1 MGYKIGVD
9 VGGTF
14 TDLAVADEDA
24 GLFIAKT
31 LTTPGDEAT
40 GILNGLGKVATH
52 YALDLGELLRRTNV
66 IVHGTTVATNAM
78 LQYKGAVT
86 GLLTTQGFRDEI
98 EIRRGIKESAFD
110 AKLEAPFPIAPRRRR
125 LGVPERVD
133 HRGQV
138 LTPLDEGA
146 ARAAICRLKDQG
158 VEAIA
163 VCFLFSFLNPGHEQ
177 RVRELI
183 AEEYPGVYVS
193 LSSDVLPQVRDFER
207 VSTTLVNAFVGPTL
221 RSYLEAL
228 QGRLRE
234 RGYRGELF
242 VMQSNGGIMT
252 IEYSAEKSV
261 YSLFSGPAGGIA
273 AATYMGALAGYKDLI
288 TVDMGGTSYDV
299 CLIRDGRPAITSDA
313 WFSRYRVAIPLL
325 DIHSIGAGG
334 GSIAWVDPGGA
345 LKVGPQ
351 SAGSRPGPACY
362 GRGGTQP
369 TVTDADLVLGYLDPD
384 YFAGGELKL
393 DRAAAERAIDDA
405 VGVPLG
411 MSTVDAAWAVSR
423 IVNANMAN
431 GIRVVSIQRGYDPR
445 DFALMAFGGAGAVH
459 AGVQA
464 QDLAMPTII
473 VPKAAPVFCAFGDLI
488 ADLRVTEVRTFFAEA
503 LTVDLAKMNDLF
515 AHMIADGE
523 ARLPASGPG
532 GPGASGAGG
541 DRISVELERYADM
554 RYVGEVHEVTVPIRG
569 RTRRITEQNLRA
581 TVKDFHDLHEQ
592 LYAHRDPHNP
602 VELLNLRVDVI
613 GRVPRPRAVEATFVG
628 EDSSGA
634 IRARRPVFFGSE
646 RGFVDV
652 PVYDGDKLMN
662 GNVMVGPCI
671 IEEPGT
677 TIVVWPGQ
685 EALLDRY
692 QNYIIEVGEA

>member
-14 TDLAVADEDA
+14 TDLAVTDEDA
-24 GLFIAKT
+24 RLFIAKT
-31 LTTPGDEAT
+31 LTTAGDEAT
-40 GILNGLGKVATH
+40 GIVNGLTKVAAH
-52 YALDLGELLRRTNV
+52 YSLDLGELLRRTDV

-78 LQYKGAVT
+78 LQYRGAVT
-86 GLLTTQGFRDEI
+86 GLITTEGFRDEI

-133 HRGQV
+133 HRGRV
-138 LTPLDEGA
+138 LTPLDEAA
-146 ARAAICRLKDQG
+146 ARTAIGRLRDQG

-163 VCFLFSFLNPGHEQ
+163 VCFLFSFLNPAHEQ

-221 RSYLEAL
+221 RSYLETL
-228 QGRLRE
+228 QARLRDQ
-234 RGYRGELF
+234 GYANDLY

-273 AATYMGALAGYKDLI
+273 AATYMGGLAGYKDLI

-384 YFAGGELKL
+384 YFAGGELRL
-393 DRAAAERAIDDA
+393 DRAAAERAIDQA
-405 VGVPLG
+405 VGAPLG
-411 MSTVDAAWAVSR
+411 MTTVDAAWAISR

-431 GIRVVSIQRGYDPR
+431 GIRVVSVQRGYDPR

-464 QDLAMPTII
+464 QDLGMPTII

-503 LTVDLAKMNDLF
+503 LTVDLAQMNDLF
-515 AHMIADGE
+515 AQMIADGE
-523 ARLPASGPG
+523 ARLPASTAGSSE
-532 GPGASGAGG
+532 GAE
-541 DRISVELERYADM
+541 RISVELERYADM

-602 VELLNLRVDVI
+602 VELLNLRVDII
-613 GRVPRPRAVEATFVG
+613 GRVPRPRAIEAAFVG

-634 IRARRPVFFGSE
+634 IRARRPVYFGSE

-652 PVYDGDKLMN
+652 PVYDGARLVN

>member
-14 TDLAVADEDA
+14 TDLAVTDEEA
-24 GLFIAKT
+24 RLFIAKT
-31 LTTPGDEAT
+31 MTTAGDEAS
-40 GILNGLGKVATH
+40 GIVNGLTKVAAH
-52 YALDLGELLRRTNV
+52 YALDLGELLRRTDV

-78 LQYKGAVT
+78 LQYRGAVT
-86 GLLTTQGFRDEI
+86 GLITTEGFRDEI

-133 HRGQV
+133 HRGRV
-138 LTPLDEGA
+138 LTPLDEAA
-146 ARAAICRLKDQG
+146 ARTAICRLRDQG

-163 VCFLFSFLNPGHEQ
+163 VCFLFSFLNPAHEQ

-228 QGRLRE
+228 QARLRE
-234 RGYRGELF
+234 QGYANDLY

-273 AATYMGALAGYKDLI
+273 AATYMGGLAGYKDLI

-393 DRAAAERAIDDA
+393 DRAAAERAIDEA
-405 VGVPLG
+405 VGTPLG
-411 MSTVDAAWAVSR
+411 MTTVDAAWAISR

-431 GIRVVSIQRGYDPR
+431 GIRVVSVQRGYDPR

-464 QDLAMPTII
+464 QDLGMPTII

-503 LTVDLAKMNDLF
+503 LTVDLARMNDLF
-515 AHMIADGE
+515 AQMIADGE
-523 ARLPASGPG
+523 ARLPASTAGSPD
-532 GPGASGAGG
+532 GAE
-541 DRISVELERYADM
+541 RISVELERYADM

-602 VELLNLRVDVI
+602 VELLNLRVDII
-613 GRVPRPRAVEATFVG
+613 GRVPRPRASEAAFVG

-634 IRARRPVFFGSE
+634 IRARRPVYFGSE

-652 PVYDGDKLMN
+652 PVYDGARLVN

>member
-14 TDLAVADEDA
+14 TDLAVADQDA
-24 GLFIAKT
+24 RLYITKT
-31 LTTPGDEAT
+31 LTTPGEEAT
-40 GILNGLGKVATH
+40 GILNGLAKVAAH
-52 YALDLGELLRRTNV
+52 YGLELRELLRQTDV

-78 LQYKGAVT
+78 LQYRGALT
-86 GLLTTQGFRDEI
+86 GLITTEGFRDEI

-133 HRGQV
+133 HRGEV
-138 LTPLDEGA
+138 LVPLDEEA
-146 ARAAICRLKDQG
+146 ARVAIRKLKEQG

-163 VCFLFSFLNPGHEQ
+163 VCFLFSFLNPTHER

-183 AEEYPGVYVS
+183 AEEYPEAYVS

-221 RSYLEAL
+221 RGYLDKL

-234 RGYRGELF
+234 SGYQSDLF

-252 IEYSAEKSV
+252 IAYSGEKSV

-334 GSIAWVDPGGA
+334 GSIAWVDDGGA

-362 GRGGTQP
+362 GRGGLRP
-369 TVTDADLVLGYLDPD
+369 TVTDADLVLGYLSPD
-384 YFAGGELKL
+384 SFAGGELQL
-393 DRAAAERAIDDA
+393 DVAAARAAIDEH
-405 VGVPLG
+405 VGRPLG
-411 MSTVDAAWAVSR
+411 MSTEEAAWAVSR
-423 IVNANMAN
+423 IVNANMSN
-431 GIRVVSIQRGYDPR
+431 GIRVVSVQRGYDPR

-464 QDLAMPTII
+464 QDLGMPTII

-488 ADLRVTEVRTFFAEA
+488 ADLKVTEVRTFFAEA
-503 LTVDLAKMNDLF
+503 LAVDLAKMNDLF
-515 AHMIADGE
+515 GEMIADAEG
-523 ARLPASGPG
+523 RLPTGTAE
-532 GPGASGAGG
+532 
-541 DRISVELERYADM
+541 RISVELERFADM
-554 RYVGEVHEVTVPIRG
+554 RYMGEVHEVTVPIRG

-581 TVKDFHDLHEQ
+581 TIKDFHDLHEQ

-613 GRVPRPRAVEATFVG
+613 GRLPRPRATEETFVG
-628 EDSSGA
+628 EDSTAA

-646 RGFVDV
+646 RGFVEV
-652 PVYDGDKLMN
+652 PVYDGSRLVN

>member
-14 TDLAVADEDA
+14 TDLAVADPD
-24 GLFIAKT
+24 GRLHITKT
-31 LTTPGDEAT
+31 LTTPGEEAT
-40 GILNGLGKVATH
+40 GILNGLAKVAAH
-52 YALDLGELLRRTNV
+52 YGLELRGLLAGTDV

-78 LQYKGAVT
+78 LQYRGAVT
-86 GLLTTQGFRDEI
+86 GLLTTEGFRDEI

-110 AKLEAPFPIAPRRRR
+110 AKLEAPYPIAPRRRR
-125 LGVPERVD
+125 LGIPERVD
-133 HRGQV
+133 HQGRV
-138 LTPLDEGA
+138 LTALDEAA
-146 ARAAICRLKDQG
+146 AREAIRRLKDQG

-163 VCFLFSFLNPGHEQ
+163 VCFLFSFLNPAHEQ

-183 AEEYPGVYVS
+183 ADEFPDAYVS

-221 RSYLEAL
+221 RGYLDRL
-228 QGRLRE
+228 QARLRE
-234 RGYRGELF
+234 SGFRNDLF

-252 IEYSAEKSV
+252 IEYSGEKSV

-273 AATYMGALAGYKDLI
+273 AATWMGALAGYRDLI

-334 GSIAWVDPGGA
+334 GSIAWVDAGGA

-362 GRGGTQP
+362 GRGGTLP
-369 TVTDADLVLGYLDPD
+369 TVTDADLVLGYLSPD
-384 YFAGGELKL
+384 SFAGGELQL
-393 DRAAAERAIDDA
+393 DLAAARAAIQAE
-405 VGVPLG
+405 VGAPLG
-411 MSTVDAAWAVSR
+411 MTTEEAAWAISR
-423 IVNANMAN
+423 IVNANMSN
-431 GIRVVSIQRGYDPR
+431 GIRVVSVQRGYDPR

-464 QDLAMPTII
+464 QDLGMPTII

-488 ADLRVTEVRTFFAEA
+488 ADLKVTEVRTFFAEA
-503 LTVDLAKMNDLF
+503 ASVDMVRMNELV
-515 AHMIADGE
+515 AGMIADAE
-523 ARLPASGPG
+523 ARLPAGTG
-532 GPGASGAGG
+532 E
-541 DRISVELERYADM
+541 RISVELERFADM
-554 RYVGEVHEVTVPIRG
+554 RYMGEVHEVTVPVRG

-581 TVKDFHDLHEQ
+581 TIKDFHDLHEQ

-613 GRVPRPRAVEATFVG
+613 GRLPRPRPQEEAFIG
-628 EDSSGA
+628 EDASAA
-634 IRARRPVFFGSE
+634 IRTRRPVFFGSE
-646 RGFVDV
+646 RGFMEV
-652 PVYDGDKLMN
+652 PVYDGSRLVN

>member
-24 GLFIAKT
+24 RLFITKT
-31 LTTPGDEAT
+31 LTTPGEEAT
-40 GILNGLGKVATH
+40 GILNGLAKVATH
-52 YALDLGELLRRTNV
+52 YGLELRELLRRTDV

-78 LQYKGAVT
+78 LQYRGAVT
-86 GLLTTQGFRDEI
+86 GLRTTEGFRDEI
-98 EIRRGIKESAFD
+98 EIRRGIKESVFN
-110 AKLEAPFPIAPRRRR
+110 AKLEAPFAIAPRRRR

-133 HRGQV
+133 HRGEV
-138 LTPLDEGA
+138 LVPLDEEA
-146 ARAAICRLKDQG
+146 ARGAIRKLKDQE
-158 VEAIA
+158 VQAIA
-163 VCFLFSFLNPGHEQ
+163 VCFLFSFLAPAHER

-183 AEEYPGVYVS
+183 AEEYPEAHVS

-221 RSYLEAL
+221 RGYLEAL
-228 QGRLRE
+228 HGRLQAS
-234 RGYRGELF
+234 GYANDLF

-252 IEYSAEKSV
+252 IAYSAEKSV

-273 AATYMGALAGYKDLI
+273 AAVYMGALAGYKDLI

-334 GSIAWVDPGGA
+334 GSIAWVDGGGA

-362 GRGGTQP
+362 GRGGTRP
-369 TVTDADLVLGYLDPD
+369 TVTDADLVLGYLNADA
-384 YFAGGELKL
+384 FAGGELAL
-393 DRAAAERAIDDA
+393 DTGAAERAIDEH
-405 VGVPLG
+405 VGRPLG
-411 MSTVDAAWAVSR
+411 MSTQEAAWAISR
-423 IVNANMAN
+423 IVNANMSN
-431 GIRVVSIQRGYDPR
+431 GIRVVSVQRGYDPR

-464 QDLAMPTII
+464 QDLGIPTII

-503 LTVDLAKMNDLF
+503 LTVDMAKMNDLF
-515 AHMIADGE
+515 AGMIADAE
-523 ARLPASGPG
+523 ARLPTRTAE
-532 GPGASGAGG
+532 
-541 DRISVELERYADM
+541 RISVELERYADM
-554 RYVGEVHEVTVPIRG
+554 RYLGEVHEVTVPIRG
-569 RTRRITEQNLRA
+569 RTRRITDQNLRA
-581 TVKDFHDLHEQ
+581 TIKDFHDLHEQ

-613 GRVPRPRAVEATFVG
+613 GRLPRPRANEESFVG
-628 EDSSGA
+628 EDASGA

-646 RGFVDV
+646 RGFLDV
-652 PVYDGDKLMN
+652 PVYDGSRLVN